1 MILYY
6 YSISGNKV
14 GSDGG
19 IGDIKSKIFVEAIDI
34 AISIKCTQWTSVP
47 EVFDNTLFCRYAM
60 KKIPKR
66 CPSNLKSAFI
76 VITSNDQ
83 CKSQVEVL
91 ELASCRLFDLIA
103 ANCEPNDLIK
113 IIKKLI
119 FL

>member
-1 MILYY
+1 
-6 YSISGNKV
+6 
-14 GSDGG
+14 
-19 IGDIKSKIFVEAIDI
+19 
-34 AISIKCTQWTSVP
+34 
-47 EVFDNTLFCRYAM
+47 M

-103 ANCEPNDLIK
+103 ANCEPSDLIK
-113 IIKKLI
+113 IKANIFVTMKLI
-119 FL
+119 SVILAQEIND

>member
-47 EVFDNTLFCRYAM
+47 EVFDNTLLC
-60 KKIPKR
+60 
-66 CPSNLKSAFI
+66 
-76 VITSNDQ
+76 
-83 CKSQVEVL
+83 
-91 ELASCRLFDLIA
+91 
-103 ANCEPNDLIK
+103 
-113 IIKKLI
+113 
-119 FL
+119 